1 MLLTTGEQQSVALMA
16 IAIHSLGYPAISL
29 NAVQAGIHASS
40 KYGNARIRSIET
52 ERVSTELDRNNIV
65 VVAGF
70 QGVNRYGDMA
80 TLGRGASDLT
90 AVALAAALGADACE
104 IYKDVEGIYTADP
117 RLVKNARKLDCI
129 SYDEMIELASL
140 GVRALQN
147 RSVEM
152 AKRYNLKLVVRSSE
166 NDAEGTLVNID
177 GAFRDIK
184 NESGKDGSVEK
195 TFVSGL
201 AVDKNVARISVIGVM
216 DQPGVAY
223 RIFSLLAKEKISV
236 DIILQSIGR
245 ETTKDIS
252 FTIEEGNLKQS
263 LKILE
268 ENRDSIVFKA
278 VSYDDKIAKLSVV
291 GAGMAANPGVAAAMF
306 EALYDCGVNINMIST
321 SEIKISVL
329 IDEADVDR
337 AANAVHDKFISN
349 GALIS

>member
-1 MLLTTGEQQSVALMA
+1 VALMA

-80 TLGRGASDLT
+80 TLGRGASDLP
-90 AVALAAALGADACE
+90 AVALASALGADVCE

-117 RLVKNARKLDCI
+117 RIVKNARKIDCI
-129 SYDEMIELASL
+129 SFDEMIELASL

-166 NDAEGTLVNID
+166 TDAEGTLVNID
-177 GAFRDIK
+177 GALK
-184 NESGKDGSVEK
+184 GQNGSEMDKKVEK

-201 AVDKNVARISVIGVM
+201 AVDKDVARISVIGVM
-216 DQPGVAY
+216 DVPGIAY

-252 FTIEEGNLKQS
+252 FTVNKSYLRES
-263 LKILE
+263 LEILQD
-268 ENRDSIVFKA
+268 NKDLIGFKA
-278 VSYDDKIAKLSVV
+278 VSHDDKIAKLSVV
-291 GAGMAANPGVAAAMF
+291 GAGMAANPGVAASMF
-306 EALYDCGVNINMIST
+306 EALYDCGVNIHMIST

-329 IDEADVDR
+329 IDETDVDR
-337 AANAVHDKFISN
+337 AANAVHDKFIN
-349 GALIS
+349 NIGLEKL